1 MRNSCVTN
9 DHWHVPF
16 VVKTS
21 WYFPHPWL
29 ITEVVTKVTRR
40 VSLVEQELNTL
51 PQNLSSSPVVS
62 GVRVTRSLVFC
73 VVFCRS
79 FFFPFIF
86 YLLSIMLVVLL
97 RLADSNY
104 LSGIFKLFWVFVLFL
119 FFLDFL
125 YNISIFFITYW
136 YIPPLLIL
144 KKYTN

>member
-1 MRNSCVTN
+1 
-9 DHWHVPF
+9 
-16 VVKTS
+16 
-21 WYFPHPWL
+21 
-29 ITEVVTKVTRR
+29 
-40 VSLVEQELNTL
+40 
-51 PQNLSSSPVVS
+51 
-62 GVRVTRSLVFC
+62 
-73 VVFCRS
+73 
-79 FFFPFIF
+79 
-86 YLLSIMLVVLL
+86 MLVVLL